1 VVRPVK
7 GADCIDFGCGTGR
20 GGHALAALYGLN
32 VTLVDFA
39 SNCLDADV
47 REALDEFPD
56 KLRFAQHDLT
66 KPLDIK
72 SRYGFC
78 TDVMEHIPPDQVDTV
93 LENILTAAK
102 SVFFQIAC
110 VEDKLG
116 GLVGHP
122 LHLTVENHD
131 WWKAKLEEH
140 GCFIRWSKDCTS
152 HALFYVSRFATPA
165 DFLPHLRVNT
175 PTEERKANVL
185 ANMALG
191 LPECVPHETQ
201 NIEVMILAGGPSLAD
216 FEADIREKRA
226 EGMPLIT
233 VNGAYNWALDRG
245 LKPSATIIADPR
257 EFNKRFVEPHVEGCK
272 YLLGSVCHPEVV
284 KAAPA
289 DQTYLW
295 HPGPNNDVA
304 EVLKDL
310 PGEHF
315 PVNGGSTVMLRAL
328 PLLRMLGFQKFHIYG
343 WDSCLR
349 DDEHHAYSQDEN
361 TENDL
366 TEITVGGRTFKCRL
380 WMAAQAQE
388 FIIIKKL
395 IADEVEMA
403 VYGDGL
409 IAEIIKAHAE
419 DNVNGR

>member
-1 VVRPVK
+1 
-7 GADCIDFGCGTGR
+7 
-20 GGHALAALYGLN
+20 
-32 VTLVDFA
+32 
-39 SNCLDADV
+39 
-47 REALDEFPD
+47 
-56 KLRFAQHDLT
+56 
-66 KPLDIK
+66 
-72 SRYGFC
+72 
-78 TDVMEHIPPDQVDTV
+78 
-93 LENILTAAK
+93 
-102 SVFFQIAC
+102 
-110 VEDKLG
+110 
-116 GLVGHP
+116 
-122 LHLTVENHD
+122 
-131 WWKAKLEEH
+131 
-140 GCFIRWSKDCTS
+140 
-152 HALFYVSRFATPA
+152 
-165 DFLPHLRVNT
+165 
-175 PTEERKANVL
+175 
-185 ANMALG
+185 
-191 LPECVPHETQ
+191 
-201 NIEVMILAGGPSLAD
+201 
-216 FEADIREKRA
+216 
-226 EGMPLIT
+226 
-233 VNGAYNWALDRG
+233 
-245 LKPSATIIADPR
+245 
-257 EFNKRFVEPHVEGCK
+257 
-272 YLLGSVCHPEVV
+272 V

-328 PLLRMLGFQKFHIYG
+328 PLLRMLGFQRFHIYG

-388 FIIIKKL
+388 FIIIQKL